1 MKNLIVQILLIIK
14 LGSCQNNTSKNDAP
28 IIESSNCTNE
38 MIISEFVKKSLDS
51 TYLSEHFKMDKTQY
65 LYFCKGQ
72 DKLLSNGMR
81 ERLLDL
87 FAYHITDTTIIQVN
101 CSHRKNKYIT
111 VGDLALF
118 CAAKLE
124 VMPFA
129 LATGNQ
135 NCSEPNISKEIT
147 IPINFYKYTD
157 SYRTQSRYQEYL
169 KSEERIDYL
178 KDKGYN

>member
-1 MKNLIVQILLIIK
+1 MKNRIVQILLIII

-28 IIESSNCTNE
+28 IFESSNCTNE
-38 MIISEFVKKSLDS
+38 MIISAFEKKSLDS
-51 TYLSEHFKMDKTQY
+51 TYLAEHFNIDKTQY
-65 LYFCKGQ
+65 LYFCKEQ
-72 DKLLSNGMR
+72 DKSLSNRMR

-87 FAYHITDTTIIQVN
+87 FASHITDTTIIQVY
-101 CSHRKNKYIT
+101 CSHREDEFIT

-135 NCSEPNISKEIT
+135 NCTEPHISKEIT
-147 IPINFYKYTD
+147 IPINFYKYAD

-178 KDKGYN
+178 TDRGYN